1 MRNLFR
7 RGGVEMH
14 IGQQIGIR
22 LVPKEASKQGKLRI
36 GETVV
41 RHGGCWI
48 VDARVVQPRPQPL
61 RFDFGADA
69 GQFRTNVTTH
79 HVPGGVLHGM
89 AGGAE

>member
-1 MRNLFR
+1 MHKLLR

-22 LVPKEASKQGKLRI
+22 LVAEEGSKQGKLRI

-41 RHGGCWI
+41 RHGRSRI
-48 VDARVVQPRPQPL
+48 VDTRIAQPCPQPFRL
-61 RFDFGADA
+61 HLIADP
-69 GQFRTNVTTH
+69 GQFRTDVTAH
-79 HVPGGVLHGM
+79 HIPGGVLHGV